1 MDIRQFGKTGLKVTA
16 LGYGAGQIGAE
27 HISEK
32 QAKTIL
38 NTVLD
43 SGINLIDT
51 ARGYGASE
59 ERIGKALSK
68 RRQEFILSTKV
79 GYGVDGV
86 PDWSYDAV
94 KRGVDEAISKMKC
107 EWIDIVHL
115 HSCPKETLQH
125 GEVIRALDD
134 AQNEGKVGVVA
145 YSGENHDL
153 EYAVLSERFGAIMAS
168 INVFDQKIID
178 WQLPRAKNRSMGVI
192 AKRPLGN
199 APWRFNDFPEGD
211 YCAEYWRRMKEMQ
224 LDFGPDWD
232 DIALRFC
239 AFTYGVDS
247 CIVGT
252 TNLKNLK
259 KNVDNIEKG
268 ILPQEIINQIREA
281 FVTNDKNWMGE
292 I

>member
-1 MDIRQFGKTGLKVTA
+1 MDIRQFGKTRLKVSA
-16 LGYGAGQIGAE
+16 LGYGAGQIGAD

-32 QAKTIL
+32 KAKSIL

-59 ERIGKALSK
+59 ERIGKAISK
-68 RRQEFILSTKV
+68 RRDEFVLSTKV
-79 GYGVDGV
+79 GYGIEGV
-86 PDWSYDAV
+86 PDWTYDAV
-94 KRGVDEAISKMKC
+94 KIGIDEAISKMKS

-115 HSCPKETLQH
+115 HSCPKQTLQQ
-125 GEVIRALDD
+125 GEVIRALED
-134 AQNEGKVGVVA
+134 AQQEGKIVVGA

-153 EYAVLSERFGAIMAS
+153 EYAVLSERFGSMMAS

-199 APWRFNDFPEGD
+199 APWRFSEFPEGD
-211 YCAEYWRRMKEMQ
+211 YSAQYWLRMKDMA
-224 LDFGPDWD
+224 LDFGSDWD
-232 DIALRFC
+232 DFALRFS

-281 FVTNDKNWMGE
+281 FVSNDKNWMGE